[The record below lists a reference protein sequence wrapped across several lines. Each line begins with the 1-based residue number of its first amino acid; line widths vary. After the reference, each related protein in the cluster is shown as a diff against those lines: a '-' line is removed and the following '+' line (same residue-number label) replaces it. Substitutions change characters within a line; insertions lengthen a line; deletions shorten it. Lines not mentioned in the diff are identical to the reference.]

1 MRPPLVSNP
10 PNPWLTSEVHWLEPR
25 PARLEVYQDA
35 SREILSRNDS
45 PDVGF
50 TWGVNPYRGC
60 LHACAYCYAR
70 RYHEYLGFGA
80 GTDFDT
86 RIAVKPE
93 APALLRKAFERPSWK
108 GETVAFAGATDA
120 WQPLEAAWRLT
131 RGCLEVCAEY
141 RNPVCCVTKAALIE
155 RDIDLL
161 QRLRAEARC
170 RVAISIPWLDP
181 LVARRLEPLAPAPAR
196 RLETVRRL
204 AEAGL
209 APTVLVAPVIP
220 GLDDELPRVLA
231 AAKHAG
237 AAKAGFQLL
246 HLPGPVAPVFEAR
259 IREALPER
267 ADRVLHLI
275 RETHGGKLA
284 DPRFGVRYRGEGA
297 YAEVIAGI
305 FRVACARLGL
315 PTAGRPG
322 AEAPAGTFRRPE
334 RRPQLSLFDR
344 EGGPARAG

>member
-1 MRPPLVSNP
+1 MRPNLVSNP
-10 PNPWLTSEVHWLEPR
+10 PNPWLTSEVEWLEPR
-25 PARLEVYQDA
+25 PARLEVYEDTA
-35 SREILSRNDS
+35 RDILSRNDS
-45 PDVGF
+45 PDIGF

-86 RIAVKPE
+86 RITVKPD
-93 APALLRKAFERPSWK
+93 AAALLRKAFDRPSWK

-120 WQPLEAAWRLT
+120 WQPLEASWRLT
-131 RGCLEVCAEY
+131 RACLEVCAEY
-141 RNPVCCVTKAALIE
+141 RNPVCCVTKAALVE

-161 QRLRAEARC
+161 QRLKAEAR
-170 RVAISIPWLDP
+170 VSIAISIPWLDEV
-181 LVARRLEPLAPAPAR
+181 VARRLEPLAPSPAR
-196 RLETVRRL
+196 RLQVVERL
-204 AEAGL
+204 AAAGL
-209 APTVLVAPVIP
+209 EPTVLVAPVIP

-237 AAKAGFQLL
+237 AARAGFQLL
-246 HLPGPVAPVFEAR
+246 HLPGPVAPVFEER
-259 IREALPER
+259 IRAALPDM

-275 RETHGGKLA
+275 RETHDGKLA

-297 YAEVIAGI
+297 YAETISGV

-315 PTAGRPG
+315 RTATPG
-322 AEAPAGTFRRPE
+322 DAAPRAETFRRPD
-334 RRPQLSLFDR
+334 RRPQLSLF
-344 EGGPARAG
+344 